1 MSIGIAPGAVQY
13 SGNYVP
19 NVVWSGKFLVKFYA
33 STVFG
38 DIANTDYE
46 GEISKMGDSLKIR
59 TTPTI
64 TISDYDKF
72 QDLDEEIPSSD
83 PITLDIDRAKYF
95 NFVCDDIDKFQSDL
109 DYIEDFSRDASE
121 QMKISTDRTILGNVY
136 TSADDDNQGSTG
148 GLLSNNI
155 NLGVSGTPV
164 QWTKVNVLENI
175 VDMGTVLDEQNVPE
189 EGRYLVLPA
198 WACGLIKKSDLKDAS
213 LSGDGMSIMRNGRL
227 GMIDRFTIYKSNLL
241 ATATDSGATVTN
253 IIAGQ
258 KNAISFAAQFTK
270 METLRSTK
278 TFGDIVR
285 GLMVYGFKVL
295 KPEALVW
302 GYIKP

>member
-1 MSIGIAPGAVQY
+1 MINVAAGAVQY

-19 NVVWSGKFLVKFYA
+19 NVVWSGKMLIKFYQ

-38 DIANTDYE
+38 DICNTIYE

-64 TISDYDKF
+64 TISDYTKF

-83 PITLDIDRAKYF
+83 PVTLDIDRAKYF
-95 NFVCDDIDKFQSDL
+95 NFVVDDVDKFQSDL
-109 DYIEDFSRDASE
+109 DYVEDFTRDASE
-121 QMKISTDRTILGNVY
+121 QLKISTDRTILGNVY
-136 TSADDDNQGSTG
+136 TQADDDNQGSTA

-155 NLGVSGTPV
+155 NLGTSGSAV
-164 QWTKVNVLENI
+164 QLTKANILEYI
-175 VDMGTVLDEQNVPE
+175 VDLGTVLDEQDVPE
-189 EGRYLVLPA
+189 DDRALVLPA

-213 LSGDGMSIMRNGRL
+213 LAGDSVSIMRNGRL

-241 ATATDSGATVTN
+241 ATTSDGGATVTN
-253 IIAGQ
+253 IIACQ

-270 METLRSTK
+270 METLRSVK
-278 TFGDIVR
+278 TFGDIIR

-302 GYIKP
+302 GYVKP

>member
-1 MSIGIAPGAVQY
+1 MINVAAGAVQY

-19 NVVWSGKFLVKFYA
+19 NVVWSGKMLIKFYQ

-38 DIANTDYE
+38 DICNTNYE

-64 TISDYDKF
+64 TISDYTKF

-83 PITLDIDRAKYF
+83 PVTLDIDRAKYF
-95 NFVCDDIDKFQSDL
+95 NFVVDDVDKFQSDL
-109 DYIEDFSRDASE
+109 DYVEDFTRDASE
-121 QMKISTDRTILGNVY
+121 QLKISTDRTILGNVY
-136 TSADDDNQGSTG
+136 TQADDDNQGSTA

-155 NLGVSGTPV
+155 NLGTSGSPV
-164 QWTKVNVLENI
+164 QLTKANVLEYI
-175 VDMGTVLDEQNVPE
+175 VDLGTVLDEQDVPE
-189 EGRYLVLPA
+189 DDRALVLPA

-213 LSGDGMSIMRNGRL
+213 LAGDSVSIMRNGRL

-241 ATATDSGATVTN
+241 ATVADSGSTVTN
-253 IIAGQ
+253 IIACQ

-270 METLRSTK
+270 METLRSVK
-278 TFGDIVR
+278 TFGEIIR

-302 GYIKP
+302 GYVKP

>member
-1 MSIGIAPGAVQY
+1 MINVAAGAVQY

-19 NVVWSGKFLVKFYA
+19 NVVWSGKMLIKFYQ

-38 DIANTDYE
+38 DICNTDYE

-64 TISDYDKF
+64 TISDYTKF

-83 PITLDIDRAKYF
+83 PVTLDIDRAKYF
-95 NFVCDDIDKFQSDL
+95 NFVVDDVDKFQSDL
-109 DYIEDFSRDASE
+109 DYVEDFTRDASE
-121 QMKISTDRTILGNVY
+121 QLKISTDRTILGNVY
-136 TSADDDNQGSTG
+136 TQADDDNQGSTA

-155 NLGVSGTPV
+155 NLGTSGSPV
-164 QWTKVNVLENI
+164 QLTKANILEYI
-175 VDMGTVLDEQNVPE
+175 VDLGTVLDEQDVPE
-189 EGRYLVLPA
+189 DDRALVLPA

-213 LSGDGMSIMRNGRL
+213 LAGDSVSIMRNGRL

-241 ATATDSGATVTN
+241 ATTTDSGNTVTN
-253 IIAGQ
+253 IIACQ

-270 METLRSTK
+270 METLRSVK
-278 TFGDIVR
+278 TFGDIIR

-302 GYIKP
+302 GYVKP